1 LSYSATATDNCGTPT
16 VKYYVSAAEISF
28 PYDFP
33 AGATTVVTATASD
46 AVGNTSSCTFS
57 VAVNPCI
64 FISGK
69 LIWEGD
75 RKVAKTGVAN
85 AVVTLSV
92 DDNDTY
98 TTGPTNI
105 PYLGDPGNYKLF
117 ADMGNNFTI
126 TPVKNRP
133 MPGAISGLNSADASR
148 IQQHVN
154 GNLINDPYKLLAADC
169 NGSNTV
175 TVADATRVQQAV
187 LGNPADRDWFV
198 AHTWRFVPEAYVF
211 PVPTIPWSA
220 PTSILVVGGAMNQ
233 NFIGIKMGDV
243 NSTAS
248 PASAPGL
255 NPNLVYKV
263 QDRVLE
269 QGAIFSTEFNA
280 YNFDDL
286 LALQFGLQFDQ
297 TKLKLLGVETISG
310 SPMQSDNFGL
320 YDVAKGEIRAFLS
333 MAQSKTLANGTQG
346 GFRLKFQVLQ
356 GGNKLSEVL
365 QLSEEVLHIEAYSS
379 SYRPGPISLEYE
391 NAYF

>member
-1 LSYSATATDNCGTPT
+1 
-16 VKYYVSAAEISF
+16 
-28 PYDFP
+28 
-33 AGATTVVTATASD
+33 
-46 AVGNTSSCTFS
+46 
-57 VAVNPCI
+57 
-64 FISGK
+64 
-69 LIWEGD
+69 
-75 RKVAKTGVAN
+75 
-85 AVVTLSV
+85 
-92 DDNDTY
+92 
-98 TTGPTNI
+98 
-105 PYLGDPGNYKLF
+105 
-117 ADMGNNFTI
+117 
-126 TPVKNRP
+126 

-175 TVADATRVQQAV
+175 TTSDALRVQQAV
-187 LGNPADRDWFV
+187 LGNPVDRDWFA

-220 PTSILVVGGAMNQ
+220 PTSISVVGGAMNQ

-269 QGAIFSTEFNA
+269 QGAMFTTVFNA

-391 NAYF
+391 NVATGTIEPGTSNLSLLQNVPNPFKTVTSIGFVLPETCDAQVRIFDISGRLIEEQGGTFTKGYNQLDFRLDGYSGEGVLYYELITPYGILSKKMMLVRE

>member
-1 LSYSATATDNCGTPT
+1 
-16 VKYYVSAAEISF
+16 
-28 PYDFP
+28 
-33 AGATTVVTATASD
+33 
-46 AVGNTSSCTFS
+46 
-57 VAVNPCI
+57 
-64 FISGK
+64 
-69 LIWEGD
+69 
-75 RKVAKTGVAN
+75 
-85 AVVTLSV
+85 
-92 DDNDTY
+92 
-98 TTGPTNI
+98 
-105 PYLGDPGNYKLF
+105 
-117 ADMGNNFTI
+117 
-126 TPVKNRP
+126 
-133 MPGAISGLNSADASR
+133 
-148 IQQHVN
+148 
-154 GNLINDPYKLLAADC
+154 
-169 NGSNTV
+169 
-175 TVADATRVQQAV
+175 
-187 LGNPADRDWFV
+187 
-198 AHTWRFVPEAYVF
+198 
-211 PVPTIPWSA
+211 
-220 PTSILVVGGAMNQ
+220 MNQ

-269 QGAIFSTEFNA
+269 QGATFTTVFNA

-391 NAYF
+391 NVATGTIEPGTSNLSLLQNVPNPFKTVTSIGFVLPETCDAQVRIFDISGRLIEEQGGTFTKGYNQLDFRLDGYSGEGVLYYELITPYGILSKKMMLVRE